1 MSTVSVW
8 NAFDFSDDE
17 RLGEL
22 LRAGADPDEER
33 HGTRP
38 LVFAVERNWSRGV
51 GALIAAGATLDA
63 KSERG
68 DTALM
73 NACILRALD
82 MIPRLSEAGADLEAT
97 NKLGATPLVYVCR
110 LGAGYA
116 NTVTVTQAHAD
127 GSTGERTITAEEV
140 RASYLE
146 VLRLLI
152 AHGARLD
159 ARDPG
164 GFAALHHVAESGN
177 TDFARALLEAGA
189 DGSAPDIDGFT
200 PLHVAA
206 LKGDAAMARLL
217 LAHGA
222 RREAAVT
229 TAWKDVTAGM
239 TPLDIAT
246 RRGHA
251 ELVSVLRGQ

>member
-1 MSTVSVW
+1 MSTASVW
-8 NAFDFSDDE
+8 SAFDFSDDE
-17 RLGEL
+17 RLQDL

-38 LVFAVERNWSRGV
+38 LVFAVERNWDSGV
-51 GALIAAGATLDA
+51 GALIAAGAALNV

-68 DTALM
+68 DSPLM
-73 NACILRALD
+73 NACIVRAL
-82 MIPRLSEAGADLEAT
+82 PVVARLLAAGADVEST

-110 LGAGYA
+110 LGAGHA
-116 NTVTVTQAHAD
+116 DTVTATASHPD
-127 GSTGERTITAEEV
+127 GTREEHTITAQEV

-146 VLRLLI
+146 VVKLLI

-164 GFAALHHVAESGN
+164 GFAALHHVAEAGN
-177 TDFARALLEAGA
+177 LDFARALLEAGA
-189 DGSAPDIDGFT
+189 DASPADIDGFT

-206 LKGDAAMARLL
+206 LTGDAAIARVLL
-217 LAHGA
+217 EHGA
-222 RREAAVT
+222 RREAAVK
-229 TAWKDVTAGM
+229 TAWKDVTVGM
-239 TPLDIAT
+239 TALDIAE

-251 ELVSVLRGQ
+251 ALASLLRD

>member
-1 MSTVSVW
+1 
-8 NAFDFSDDE
+8 
-17 RLGEL
+17 
-22 LRAGADPDEER
+22 
-33 HGTRP
+33 
-38 LVFAVERNWSRGV
+38 VFAVERNWATGV
-51 GALIAAGATLDA
+51 GALIAAGASLDA

-73 NACILRALD
+73 NACILRAVD
-82 MIPRLSEAGADLEAT
+82 MIPRLLEAGADLETT
-97 NKLGATPLVYVCR
+97 NKLGATPLLYVCR

-116 NTVTVTQAHAD
+116 NTVTATQSHPD
-127 GSTGERTITAEEV
+127 GSTEERTITPEEV

-152 AHGARLD
+152 ARGARLD

-164 GFAALHHVAESGN
+164 GFAGLHHVAEAGN
-177 TDFARALLEAGA
+177 VAFARALLEAGA
-189 DGSAPDIDGFT
+189 DAAAADIDGFT

-206 LKGDAAMARLL
+206 LKGDAAMTRLL
-217 LAHGA
+217 LDHGA

-229 TAWKDVTAGM
+229 TAWKDVAVGM

-246 RRGHA
+246 LRGHTA
-251 ELVSVLRGQ
+251 LVSVLARTE

>member
-1 MSTVSVW
+1 MSTASVW
-8 NAFDFSDDE
+8 NAFDFSDDD
-17 RLGEL
+17 RL
-22 LRAGADPDEER
+22 
-33 HGTRP
+33 
-38 LVFAVERNWSRGV
+38 
-51 GALIAAGATLDA
+51 
-63 KSERG
+63 RG
-68 DTALM
+68 DNALLT
-73 NACILRALD
+73 ACILRAVD
-82 MIPRLSEAGADLEAT
+82 MIPRLLEAGADLEAT
-97 NKLGATPLVYVCR
+97 NRLGATPLVYVCR

-116 NTVTVTQAHAD
+116 NTVTATPAHTD
-127 GSTGERTITAEEV
+127 GSTEERAITAQEV

-152 AHGARLD
+152 AQGARLD

-164 GFAALHHVAESGN
+164 GFAALHHAAESGN
-177 TDFARALLEAGA
+177 ADFARALLEAGA
-189 DGSAPDIDGFT
+189 DASAADIDGFT

-229 TAWKDVTAGM
+229 TAWKDVAAGM
-239 TPLDIAT
+239 TPAGIAT

-251 ELVSVLRGQ
+251 ELAALLARTE

>member
-1 MSTVSVW
+1 MSTASVW
-8 NAFDFSDDE
+8 SAFDFSDDE
-17 RLGEL
+17 RLQAMLG
-22 LRAGADPDEER
+22 AGADPDEER

-38 LVFAVERNWSRGV
+38 LVFAVDRNWGAGV
-51 GALIAAGATLDA
+51 GALIAAGASLDA
-63 KSERG
+63 KNERG

-73 NACILRALD
+73 SACIVRAAD
-82 MIPRLSEAGADLEAT
+82 MITRLLEAGADIEAT

-116 NTVTVTQAHAD
+116 NTMTVTQSFAD
-127 GSTGERTITAEEV
+127 GTSEQRTITAEEV

-164 GFAALHHVAESGN
+164 GFAALHHAAEAGN
-177 TDFARALLEAGA
+177 VEFARALLEAGA
-189 DGSAPDIDGFT
+189 DASAADVDGFT

-206 LKGDAAMARLL
+206 LRGDEGLARLL
-217 LAHGA
+217 LDHGA

-229 TAWKDVTAGM
+229 TAWKDVAVGM
-239 TPLDIAT
+239 TPLDVAT
-246 RRGHA
+246 VRGHA
-251 ELVSVLRGQ
+251 ALAARLRG